1 MENSTQADSSSNAPW
16 DYETQVAK
24 EKRKEN
30 IRVPNESYKFSQTE
44 GATRK
49 HPFETFYTT

>member
-1 MENSTQADSSSNAPW
+1 M
-16 DYETQVAK
+16 AK

-44 GATRK
+44 GASRK
-49 HPFETFYTT
+49 HPFETFYTTQEPVLYEATN